1 MNLKNHQIS
10 KFSITHTIYLIWE
23 GGEGR
28 CTYEHYRIL
37 EFEQDYT
44 VLRHTTR

>member
-1 MNLKNHQIS
+1 M
-10 KFSITHTIYLIWE
+10 HTTYLTWE
-23 GGEGR
+23 EGERG

-44 VLRHTTR
+44 ALRHTTR